1 MVPQNNALKIRAE
14 HLQKLALVYVR
25 QSTQYGVD
33 HNIVG
38 GRRQREEGEALALR
52 YGWPRDKIIIVD
64 CDQAVSGSSTD
75 KRYGY
80 VEMLRAIAEGEVGAV
95 FSLESS
101 RLSRDS
107 ADWHYLIKAC
117 DLNGTLIIDPDGVY
131 DASDSNDSTLMKFKA
146 IITEVELRWITQRL
160 LGARRELA
168 RKGDLRFFIP
178 IGFVYDDYGK
188 LALDPDQVVG
198 DAVRLLFSCFER
210 IGTALGVARYFRQN
224 NLKFPTL
231 VRGGPRAGEY
241 DWVFLNASRV
251 GCILRNPMYA
261 GVYVWGRSKTKKKLV
276 EAPGGMP
283 RVKKYQ
289 VKLPR
294 EDWQFVIYDHHPA
307 YITWVQFLE
316 NQERISHNRSLPSEK
331 TRGAARAGSALLQGI
346 ALCGKCGFRMSIYY
360 SSGRPGAYYDCRAH
374 LVHFGGEKCQMIPGE
389 SIDAALARLFLKA
402 VAPAQIKLSLSA
414 CKSVDDQTRLEELQF
429 EARLNRANIA
439 VSRAKERLLYIDY
452 TNRSALNCAQE
463 DLKKSEDELGR
474 IKLDQIDTHRNQIP
488 KLGPKELELVKALT
502 QELPRIWAAPT
513 TDFVTKKKL
522 IRCLIN
528 DVTLTRNESKVRVAI
543 RWKTLACT
551 EIDVELPVPGA
562 RLRTRV
568 EIIELIKKLAPD
580 HSNQEIAD
588 ALNEAGIR
596 NGSGGTFT
604 KKRVKRLRD
613 RYRIRLNDLAWPKP
627 LESGCYGVSALA
639 ELLDVHKNT
648 ILSWIGKGRLN
659 ATHNDSRRDWEI
671 ALRPGELEKLAIA
684 RRSIASYPSRILSGG
699 LAGYQS
705 GPRAIEAGQAPTE
718 GAV

>member
-1 MVPQNNALKIRAE
+1 MVQQNNALKIRPE
-14 HLQKLALVYVR
+14 HLQKLAFIYVR
-25 QSTQYGVD
+25 QSTQYGVE

-52 YGWPRDKIIIVD
+52 YGWSRDKIIIVD

-80 VEMLRAIAEGEVGAV
+80 AEMLRAIAEGEVGAV

-107 ADWHYLIKAC
+107 ADWHYLIRTC
-117 DLNGTLIIDPDGVY
+117 DINGTLIIDPDGIY

-160 LGARRELA
+160 VGAKRELA
-168 RKGDLRFFIP
+168 KKGELRFFIP
-178 IGFVYDDYGK
+178 IGFVYDEYGK
-188 LALDPDQVVG
+188 LALDPDPVVG

-210 IGTALGVARYFRQN
+210 IGTVLGVARYFRQN

-241 DWVFLNASRV
+241 DWVFLSASRV
-251 GCILRNPMYA
+251 GRILRNPMYA
-261 GVYVWGRSKTKKKLV
+261 GVYVYGRSKVKKKLV
-276 EAPGGMP
+276 QAPGGMP
-283 RVKKYQ
+283 QVKKFQ
-289 VKLPR
+289 VMLPR
-294 EDWQFVIYDHHPA
+294 GEWEFVIYDHHPA
-307 YITWVQFLE
+307 YITWAQFLE
-316 NQERISHNRSLPSEK
+316 NQERISHNRSLASEK
-331 TRGAARAGSALLQGI
+331 TRGAARGGSALLQGI
-346 ALCGKCGFRMSIYY
+346 TLCGKCGFRMSIYY
-360 SSGRPGAYYDCRAH
+360 SSGQSASYYDCRAH
-374 LVHFGGEKCQMIPGE
+374 LVHFGGEKCQKIPGE
-389 SIDAALARLFLKA
+389 SIDAAVVKLFLAA

-452 TNRSALNCAQE
+452 TNRSALSCAQE
-463 DLKKSEDELGR
+463 DLKKSEDDLGR
-474 IKLDQIDTHRNQIP
+474 IKLDQIDTHKNQIP
-488 KLGPKELELVKALT
+488 KLGPKELGLVKALT

-562 RLRTRV
+562 RLRTRA
-568 EIIELIKKLAPD
+568 EIIELIKELARD
-580 HSNQEIAD
+580 HSNQQIAD

-596 NGSGGTFT
+596 NGRGGAFT

-613 RYRIRLNDLAWPKP
+613 RYRL
-627 LESGCYGVSALA
+627 G
-639 ELLDVHKNT
+639 
-648 ILSWIGKGRLN
+648 
-659 ATHNDSRRDWEI
+659 
-671 ALRPGELEKLAIA
+671 
-684 RRSIASYPSRILSGG
+684 
-699 LAGYQS
+699 
-705 GPRAIEAGQAPTE
+705 
-718 GAV
+718 